1 VSAIVACDDAPLAA
15 ALSAGLGAAFDDVT
29 VVDSIEAIPDSAL
42 AEVIAVHA
50 ATDAA
55 GAVRRS
61 VKKLPGVSVLVVVPT
76 NSEAEAIAA
85 MRSAYGVA
93 GVLTTDR
100 VSESSVSAVAKRL
113 SGGAVFGLENLVG
126 DDTEVFTERV
136 TSYGDKLTCIG
147 ELERFAKS
155 NGVRR
160 KYLDPIIQCAD
171 EMLMN
176 ALYVAPLE
184 AQSGGASSPSSLAD
198 RLARGVIVQYA
209 AHDGT
214 IYLAVRDSYGS
225 LRRDALLNSWAKAV
239 ETAKSG
245 AGTPDFGLGLYIIS
259 NSSSTVR
266 FNIAPGIATECICSF
281 DTRAKKVH
289 LTELGVFGESDRSRV
304 KKLKEQRDAWARDA
318 RSRQAAVAAQVSDG
332 SRAPILIAVL
342 AAVAVGLLVLV
353 LLSRS

>member
-1 VSAIVACDDAPLAA
+1 MSAIVACDDGRLAA
-15 ALSAGLGAAFDDVT
+15 ALAAGLRAAFDDVT
-29 VVDSIEAIPDSAL
+29 VAESVEAIPDSAL
-42 AEVIAVHA
+42 AEVIAVYA
-50 ATDAA
+50 PDDAA
-55 GAVRRS
+55 GAVRKS
-61 VKKLPGVSVLVVVPT
+61 VKKLPGVSVLVIVPPGK
-76 NSEAEAIAA
+76 EAEAIAA

-100 VSESSVSAVAKRL
+100 VSEATVSAVARRL
-113 SGGAVFGLENLVG
+113 SGEPVFGLEHVVDG
-126 DDTEVFTERV
+126 AEVFTERV
-136 TSYGDKLTCIG
+136 TSYADKLACIS

-184 AQSGGASSPSSLAD
+184 AQSGGASAPSSLAD

-225 LRRDALLNSWAKAV
+225 LRRDALLNSWARAV

-245 AGTPDFGLGLYIIS
+245 AGTPDFGLGLYLMS
-259 NSSSTVR
+259 NSSSSVR
-266 FNIAPGIATECICSF
+266 FNIAPGVATECICTF

-289 LTELGVFGESDRSRV
+289 LTELGVFGESDRTRV
-304 KKLKEQRDAWARDA
+304 KKLEQQRDAWAKEA
-318 RSRQAAVAAQVSDG
+318 RARRAAAEAQVSEG
-332 SRAPILIAVL
+332 SRAPILIGVL
-342 AAVAVGLLVLV
+342 AVVTIGLLILV
-353 LLSRS
+353 LISR